1 MLRFSPN
8 PLDHL
13 ASMPLLSAY
22 GMAQA
27 MQAGRALP
35 YSSGTSYA
43 VPGGYGGLQGS
54 MPGYASMEKGAPS
67 SSQGSPAESPP
78 VSKEMSFS
86 SLLTASGVPNE
97 NGQLRWPLGLRIL
110 AAQET
115 DALREQVNVL
125 FHEAASQAAG
135 GSVNAH
141 LIQELD
147 HAVNRLRTLLLKDKT
162 ERLGMPLAV
171 YNESE
176 RFLNQLEHGA
186 QVLKAG
192 LGAPGGQH
200 PVMTTSPSPAPAS
213 KQSTVEVGT
222 YDNSFQPQTITAP
235 VGATVQWTNHGHHLH
250 TVTADDGQW
259 GSSKLSTNAIYQHTF
274 TRPGAYFYHCAVHP
288 QELRGTIVV
297 K

>member
-8 PLDHL
+8 LLDHL
-13 ASMPLLSAY
+13 ASMRLLSAY

-27 MQAGRALP
+27 MQAGRVLP

-43 VPGGYGGLQGS
+43 VPGGYGGSQGS
-54 MPGYASMEKGAPS
+54 MPGYASMEKGASS

-78 VSKEMSFS
+78 VSKEINFS

-110 AAQET
+110 ATQGT
-115 DALREQVNVL
+115 DALREQVDVL
-125 FHEAASQAAG
+125 FHEAASQAARG
-135 GSVNAH
+135 PVNAH
-141 LIQELD
+141 LIQEL
-147 HAVNRLRTLLLKDKT
+147 HQTVNRLRRLLRKDKT

-192 LGAPGGQH
+192 LAAPGGQEQ
-200 PVMTTSPSPAPAS
+200 VMTTSPSPAPAP
-213 KQSTVEVGT
+213 KRSTVEVGT
-222 YDNSFQPQTITAP
+222 YDNSFQPQTITVP
-235 VGATVQWTNHGHHLH
+235 IGATVQWINHGHHLH
-250 TVTADDGQW
+250 TVAADDGQW
-259 GSSKLSTNAIYQHTF
+259 GSSKLGTSGIYQHTF

-288 QELRGTIVV
+288 QEMRGAIIV